1 MTRDALLPHAR
12 ITMLASLFF
21 VLFEHA
27 IIVNQVYING
37 AGPFRM
43 AVDTGAQSTSVTPDT
58 AAEIGLRP
66 EFRVEHVTAAGSR
79 LVPGGHTTV
88 QTAGTEE
95 RRVETIICELP
106 AMKTLGRID
115 GVLGQSWLQRFA
127 YTIDYRH
134 SLILLNAE
142 APEGERIP
150 LSWTD
155 GRPAI
160 PVRTDHSARWMVL
173 DSGAPIPV
181 LFGKRATL
189 REMWGASMG
198 LTSNNGS
205 TVATRTEVRLH
216 VAGMKPKHLTAAV
229 VTGETSNNGGLLPLR
244 IFSSIY
250 VNTRERY
257 AIVRDR

>member
-1 MTRDALLPHAR
+1 
-12 ITMLASLFF
+12 MLASLFF

-27 IIVNQVYING
+27 IVVNQVYLNG

-43 AVDTGAQSTSVTPDT
+43 VVDTGAQSTSITPE
-58 AAEIGLRP
+58 AASEISLRP

-79 LVPGGHTTV
+79 LVPGGYTTI

-106 AMKTLGRID
+106 AMRTLGRID
-115 GVLGQSWLQRFA
+115 GVLGQSWLQRFD
-127 YTIDYRH
+127 YTIDYRS

-142 APEGERIP
+142 APDGHRIP

-160 PVRTDHSARWMVL
+160 PVRTDDRARLMVL

-181 LFGKRATL
+181 LFGMRATL
-189 REMWGASMG
+189 RETWGTRIG
-198 LTSNNGS
+198 LSSNTGS
-205 TVATRTEVRLH
+205 TTATRTEIRLH
-216 VAGMKPKHLTAAV
+216 VPGLKPKHLPAAV
-229 VTGETSNNGGLLPLR
+229 AAAKISQEDGLLPLR
-244 IFSSIY
+244 MFSSIY
-250 VNTRERY
+250 VNNREHY